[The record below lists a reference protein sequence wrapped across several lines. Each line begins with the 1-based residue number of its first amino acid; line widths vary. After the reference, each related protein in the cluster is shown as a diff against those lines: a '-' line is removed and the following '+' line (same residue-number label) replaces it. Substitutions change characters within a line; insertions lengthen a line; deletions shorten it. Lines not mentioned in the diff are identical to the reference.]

1 MNSES
6 VPRSLTTAQIL
17 LLFCVIVWG
26 WTFVATKVCL
36 QYMSP
41 LELVGLRFLIGVPI
55 LSAVIRL
62 KRIPFAFSAREYG
75 ALMLGALIITTH
87 FLLQAVALNYTSATK
102 TGWIIAVSPLA
113 MAVLS
118 VLLLKEKIGRKETMG
133 IALASAGIVV
143 LVSNGALASLGWLKS
158 VGDWL
163 VLVSAHTW
171 ALYTIVTRN
180 VSRSRNPLTVTVVVF
195 APLVLASLGYLLV
208 SGRASA
214 LVSLPA
220 PAIGGLLFLAVP
232 GTLAQWFW
240 QIGTAKIG
248 AARAGI
254 FLYLEPIATAAL
266 AVPLLGEQFTLF
278 TAAGG
283 ALVIAGVWWA
293 QRR

>member
-1 MNSES
+1 
-6 VPRSLTTAQIL
+6 
-17 LLFCVIVWG
+17 
-26 WTFVATKVCL
+26 
-36 QYMSP
+36 
-41 LELVGLRFLIGVPI
+41 
-55 LSAVIRL
+55 
-62 KRIPFAFSAREYG
+62 
-75 ALMLGALIITTH
+75 
-87 FLLQAVALNYTSATK
+87 LNYTSATK

-133 IALASAGIVV
+133 IALASVGIVV
-143 LVSNGALASLGWLKS
+143 LVSNGALTSLGWLKS

-195 APLVLASLGYLLV
+195 APLVLTSLGYLLV

-214 LVSLPA
+214 LMSLPA
-220 PAIGGLLFLAVP
+220 AAIGGLLFLAVP

-266 AVPLLGEQFTLF
+266 AVPLLGEQFTVF